1 VSFSLGDETM
11 KKEENERKILEF
23 YLSALS
29 SQIAEE
35 EHLDEDTLATLLEG
49 NLNQRQIKLLM
60 KHLAKCGFCRHLTAE
75 LIRLDSTLTEGEEI
89 SYQSEPT
96 KTSDKIRNL
105 LSEIFQHNV
114 AAIEA
119 FEDKVREEKKE
130 RNSEDKEENLNR

>member
-49 NLNQRQIKLLM
+49 NLNQRQIKPLM
-60 KHLAKCGFCRHLTAE
+60 KHLAECGFCRHLTAE
-75 LIRLDSTLTEGEEI
+75 LIRFDSTLIEGEEI
-89 SYQSEPT
+89 SYQSEPI

-119 FEDKVREEKKE
+119 FEDKVGEEKKE